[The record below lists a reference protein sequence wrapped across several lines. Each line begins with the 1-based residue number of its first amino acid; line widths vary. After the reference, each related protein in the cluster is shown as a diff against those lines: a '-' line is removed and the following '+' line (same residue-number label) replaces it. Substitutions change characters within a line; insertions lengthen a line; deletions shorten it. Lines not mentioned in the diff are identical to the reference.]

1 VYGVN
6 IVPRKVAAVNIPDRE
21 SAPEPEKRPYHHG
34 RLREA
39 LVAAGI
45 EALEREPFDDL
56 RVRELARRVGVS
68 PNAAYR
74 HFADREALLAAI
86 AAEGF
91 RRFGASVE
99 DAIAHNIDAARSE
112 LRVQGTAYVRFARE
126 NPALFRLM
134 FGPIPHAASDE
145 LARAST
151 ATYDALRDAV
161 AATLGTPDRSDP
173 AVTVGAVYAWSIV
186 HGLSYLALD
195 RRLDDAGDVDRL
207 IDAVLAIA
215 ERTRLTT

>member
-1 VYGVN
+1 MPRNVPTVN
-6 IVPRKVAAVNIPDRE
+6 I
-21 SAPEPEKRPYHHG
+21 SAPIPPTPPEKRPYHHG

-45 EALEREPFDDL
+45 EALDRAPFEEL

-91 RRFGASVE
+91 RRFGAS
-99 DAIAHNIDAARSE
+99 AIAANKDAPASSTG
-112 LRVQGTAYVRFARE
+112 LHSQGLAYVRFARE
-126 NPALFRLM
+126 HRALFRLM
-134 FGPIPHAASDE
+134 FGPMSRTSTDE
-145 LARAST
+145 LARASA
-151 ATYDALRDAV
+151 ATFDVLRSAV
-161 AATLGTPDRSDP
+161 AAELGATELDDP
-173 AVTVGAVYAWSIV
+173 RVMVSAVYAWSLV

-195 RRLDDAGDVDRL
+195 GRLETVGDVDAM
-207 IDAVLAIA
+207 IDAVLALA
-215 ERTRLTT
+215 